1 MFCVFVFVATQTRAK
16 RNNWICEA
24 KCIEIG
30 MRGTGD
36 RGRREPRESIVSW
49 LLVDSWL
56 GGTGERLSLER
67 GEGTERAHGE
77 EEGRR
82 T

>member
-1 MFCVFVFVATQTRAK
+1 MRGDVRIVRWDFDICVFVFVATQTRAK

-30 MRGTGD
+30 VGGTGE

-56 GGTGERLSLER
+56 GGR
-67 GEGTERAHGE
+67 GRDCH
-77 EEGRR
+77 
-82 T
+82 